1 MKIARSLCL
10 VSRSFSAVILF
21 LVASTSV
28 RAADYS
34 WITTDGRF
42 WTGNSA
48 TRLASYGTP
57 TPPSSGPTASDNLT
71 MTATGPLSLQ
81 NSSGTVEGGMNRALA
96 NLSSIVAGANMTS
109 GVPAGN
115 FTSLTVGSDIN
126 LSVASASLSFMNSS
140 AAPVSTGAMTV
151 TVNGNVNIGA
161 GTSLYLGAIIESGT
175 SSLSPLALNGFT
187 ANSTEA
193 GKGQINV
200 NGKLMLN
207 RNTTNVTLGD
217 VNVGAAGVVTL
228 TGAGASDLAQTGTFN
243 KSIQARSLTGSGV
256 VQNSIVTSGTSGVT
270 TSNATLVLNTLASTD
285 ATFSGVLQNGS
296 GANAVLN
303 LTVSGSGRQTLTG
316 ANTYTG
322 STAIN
327 AGTLIVGVSGS
338 GSLGNTAVSVNNGG
352 TLAGSGAIAG
362 SVTVNAGG
370 ILSPG
375 NSPGTQEYGSLGL
388 NGGGNY
394 NWQIYDAAGS
404 AGATNGW
411 DLIEVAG
418 ELNLNA
424 LTDSNRFNINLWSL
438 SGIGPDVH
446 GDALGFSSGQ
456 NGSWTIIT
464 AGSIAFNG
472 SYDFN
477 DLFAINLGATA
488 GTEGFSNASPGLWTV
503 AIGEDGQS
511 VVLEYAAIPEPGTI
525 ALLAVG
531 AAVWLFRK
539 RRSPTA

>member
-1 MKIARSLCL
+1 
-10 VSRSFSAVILF
+10 
-21 LVASTSV
+21 
-28 RAADYS
+28 
-34 WITTDGRF
+34 
-42 WTGNSA
+42 
-48 TRLASYGTP
+48 
-57 TPPSSGPTASDNLT
+57 

-446 GDALGFSSGQ
+446 GDAL
-456 NGSWTIIT
+456 
-464 AGSIAFNG
+464 
-472 SYDFN
+472 
-477 DLFAINLGATA
+477 
-488 GTEGFSNASPGLWTV
+488 
-503 AIGEDGQS
+503 
-511 VVLEYAAIPEPGTI
+511 
-525 ALLAVG
+525 
-531 AAVWLFRK
+531 
-539 RRSPTA
+539 